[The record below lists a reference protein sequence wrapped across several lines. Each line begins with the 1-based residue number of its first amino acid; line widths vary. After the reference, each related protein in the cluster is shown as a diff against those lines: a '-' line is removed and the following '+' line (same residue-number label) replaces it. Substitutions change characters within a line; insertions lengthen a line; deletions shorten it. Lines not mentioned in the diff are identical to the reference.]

1 MDRNKIC
8 KDVLI
13 FYWFRFE
20 LISATHSWTN
30 VLAHILLDCLKSIRV
45 GQT

>member
-1 MDRNKIC
+1 MNQNKIC
-8 KDVLI
+8 KDVLL

-30 VLAHILLDCLKSIRV
+30 VLSHTLPNCLKSICV